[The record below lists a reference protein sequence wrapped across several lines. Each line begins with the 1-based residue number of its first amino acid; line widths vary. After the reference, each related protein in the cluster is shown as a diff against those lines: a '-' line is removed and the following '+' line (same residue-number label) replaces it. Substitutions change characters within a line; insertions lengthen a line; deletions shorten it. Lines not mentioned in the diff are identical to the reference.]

1 MRFLAALLLAASLTS
16 AAGQAKIHFVKDFPK
31 SDPAYVAIWVDR
43 SGKGEWTDS
52 PDGARPLAVQL
63 EPAETEA
70 IFGLAEKLDYFARPL
85 EANAKVAFTGA
96 KTFRYEGEPAKH
108 EVKFNY
114 TTDPDGRA
122 LTVWFEKI
130 SETMQRVAGL
140 ESAVKFDKLGVDRE
154 VLLLQA
160 ALEGK
165 RLAGA
170 RQLLP
175 LLDRVASNQTVMN
188 RARER
193 AASMA
198 EAIRAGKTGQD

>member
-1 MRFLAALLLAASLTS
+1 M
-16 AAGQAKIHFVKDFPK
+16 GH
-31 SDPAYVAIWVDR
+31 
-43 SGKGEWTDS
+43 
-52 PDGARPLAVQL
+52 PLA
-63 EPAETEA
+63 
-70 IFGLAEKLDYFARPL
+70 
-85 EANAKVAFTGA
+85 AKVAFTGA
-96 KTFRYEGEPAKH
+96 KTFRYESDSARY

-114 TTDPDGRA
+114 TADPDGRA

-130 SETMQRVAGL
+130 SETMQRMAGL
-140 ESAVKFDKLGVDRE
+140 ETAAKFDKLGVDRE

-170 RQLLP
+170 KQLLP
-175 LLDRVASNQTVMN
+175 LLDRVAANQTVMN

>member
-1 MRFLAALLLAASLTS
+1 MRLLAALLLAASLAS
-16 AAGQAKIHFVKDFPK
+16 AAGPARIRFVKDFPK
-31 SDPAYVAIWVDR
+31 SEPAYVAIWVDR

-85 EANAKVAFTGA
+85 EAGAKVAFTGA
-96 KTFRYEGEPAKH
+96 KTFRYEGEPANH

-122 LTVWFEKI
+122 LTMWFEKI
-130 SETMQRVAGL
+130 SETMQRMAGL
-140 ESAVKFDKLGVDRE
+140 ESAAKFDKLGVDRE
-154 VLLLQA
+154 ILLLQA

-175 LLDRVASNQTVMN
+175 LLDRVAANQTIMN

-193 AASMA
+193 ASSMA
-198 EAIRAGKTGQD
+198 EAIRAAMSRQD